1 LVFVNLYL
9 RFSNSEMKKII
20 LLLLLA
26 VNLQSKAKNLIP
38 FTITGKIS
46 TIKTGIIYLSIY
58 DDGNAKRDSSKII
71 NGIFIFKNS
80 VKKECHAML
89 DIKDGK
95 QDYLRFY
102 IEKAN
107 LTITGKGYP
116 LKDWLISGSPLNTT
130 DKKFKAYLKPIYDKY
145 EAFYKAYD
153 FANNTKNNTATDS
166 LDEVENGLTSEK
178 RKYVGTF
185 VKKHPNSL
193 LSAILIEE
201 NFSYYA
207 EASEVEPLYTLLNLR
222 VKNSVAGQAVKKILH
237 IYQTIAVGQIA
248 PDIQQTDTSGNL
260 FSLSSLK
267 GKYVLIDFWA
277 SWCGP
282 CRKENPNIL
291 KAYNI
296 YTERGF
302 EVLGVSYDSENGKEK
317 WKKAI
322 VDDGL
327 PWKQISDLK
336 GWQNST
342 TEQYYIKAI
351 PYNLLLD
358 KDGKIIAK
366 NLFGKNLQNK
376 LAEIIK

>member
-1 LVFVNLYL
+1 
-9 RFSNSEMKKII
+9 MKKTI

-26 VNLQSKAKNLIP
+26 VNLQSKAQNLIP

-46 TIKTGIIYLSIY
+46 TIKTGVIYLSIY
-58 DDGNAKRDSSKII
+58 EDGNEKRDSSKII
-71 NGIFIFKNS
+71 NGIFTLKGL

-107 LTITGKGYP
+107 LAITGKGYP
-116 LKDWLISGSPLNTT
+116 LKNWLISGSALNTT
-130 DKKFKAYLKPIYDKY
+130 DKEFKAYLKPVYDKY

-153 FANNTKNNTATDS
+153 FANNTKNNATIDS
-166 LDEVENGLTSEK
+166 LDEAENGLTSEK

-193 LSAILIEE
+193 YSAILIEE

-207 EASEVEPLYTLLNLR
+207 EASDVEPLYTILNTT
-222 VKNSVAGQAVKKILH
+222 VKNSAAGKAVKKMLH
-237 IYQTIAVGQIA
+237 IYQTIAVGQIVE
-248 PDIQQTDTSGNL
+248 DIQQKDTSDNL

-282 CRKENPNIL
+282 CKKENPNIL
-291 KAYNI
+291 NAYNI
-296 YTERGF
+296 YTEREF

-317 WKKAI
+317 
-322 VDDGL
+322 
-327 PWKQISDLK
+327 
-336 GWQNST
+336 
-342 TEQYYIKAI
+342 
-351 PYNLLLD
+351 
-358 KDGKIIAK
+358 
-366 NLFGKNLQNK
+366 
-376 LAEIIK
+376 